1 VLDRLID
8 DAVEHLLVADV
19 PVGLFLSGC
28 IDSSLLA
35 TRPITELPVP
45 CHMVASASVIIVS
58 RWG

>member
-19 PVGLFLSGC
+19 PVGLFLSGG

-35 TRPITELPVP
+35 HAAHHRATGCRAT
-45 CHMVASASVIIVS
+45 
-58 RWG
+58 